1 MRSASVLLAL
11 AGGLTALA
19 LLSLGETPRR
29 LLATPAGEDPLR
41 WTEDV
46 TRLAAQ
52 ASTVERPVVFLG
64 SSSIRRWD
72 SLPED
77 MAPLPVLN
85 RGFGGSRIHDSV
97 HWFDAL
103 VVPEDP
109 RALVVFAGTNDLSGK
124 EPRSPSWIASR
135 FEALARLHKQRL
147 PGVPLVYIAISP
159 TPARA
164 EHLQSVLATNRLIQA
179 RCSSDPDLVFVDTA
193 SALLDGAGRPDP
205 RWFVE
210 DRLHLNADGYA
221 HWTAT
226 LRPVVLELVGAPALD

>member
-11 AGGLTALA
+11 AGGLTALV
-19 LLSLGETPRR
+19 LLGLGETPPHPRE
-29 LLATPAGEDPLR
+29 TPAGEDPLR

-46 TRLAAQ
+46 TRLAAR

-135 FEALARLHKQRL
+135 FEALARLAGLSPEGGSRGFQR
-147 PGVPLVYIAISP
+147 PLHAVGDN
-159 TPARA
+159 ARVC
-164 EHLQSVLATNRLIQA
+164 EHHH
-179 RCSSDPDLVFVDTA
+179 P
-193 SALLDGAGRPDP
+193 
-205 RWFVE
+205 
-210 DRLHLNADGYA
+210 
-221 HWTAT
+221 
-226 LRPVVLELVGAPALD
+226 PALDPAQ